1 LEFAKELGNFP
12 KAWRIYVG
20 DGGVDDDDDDD
31 DDDAA
36 ELILS
41 WEWIMWKKSAP
52 HIDDDAGVWH
62 QDQEWD
68 QGCTCSCCSH
78 K

>member
-20 DGGVDDDDDDD
+20 DGGDDDD

-41 WEWIMWKKSAP
+41 WEW
-52 HIDDDAGVWH
+52 
-62 QDQEWD
+62 
-68 QGCTCSCCSH
+68 
-78 K
+78 